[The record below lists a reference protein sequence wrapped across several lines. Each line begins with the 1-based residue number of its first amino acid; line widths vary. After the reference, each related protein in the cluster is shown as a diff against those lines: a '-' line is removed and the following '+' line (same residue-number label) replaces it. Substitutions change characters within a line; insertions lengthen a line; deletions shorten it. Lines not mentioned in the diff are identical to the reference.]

1 MNLNAGRSQIPNRIC
16 LREVNKKKKKG
27 RGNRGSEEDPL
38 LSPVDPWKGGIDNPA
53 ITSDPEQDDKKTKK
67 KKAPK
72 IKEPKKVSWY
82 FFFHFN
88 FLRMDSIII

>member
-1 MNLNAGRSQIPNRIC
+1 MHSDVSDDESGPATQ
-16 LREVNKKKKKG
+16 KKKKG

-82 FFFHFN
+82 IFFTFVLNYYLKHKGF
-88 FLRMDSIII
+88 